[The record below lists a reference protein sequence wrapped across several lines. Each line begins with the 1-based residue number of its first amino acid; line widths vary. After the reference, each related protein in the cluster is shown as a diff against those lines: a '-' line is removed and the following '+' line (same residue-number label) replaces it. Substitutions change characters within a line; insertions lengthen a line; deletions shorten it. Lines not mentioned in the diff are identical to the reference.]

1 DRTISHI
8 KDPLGKLQRLSVA
21 VVVNYRNNDGKP
33 EALPPE
39 ELEKLNDLVKQAMG
53 YSVERGDTL
62 SVVNS
67 VFSDDTPAS
76 PPAWENPVYL
86 DYAMQLAKYLLIALL
101 VLLVW
106 RKLIKPM
113 METAAI
119 AKEQTD
125 AEAAEI
131 ANNR

>member
-33 EALPPE
+33 EAIPAD

-53 YSVERGDTL
+53 YSAERGDTL

-67 VFSDDTPAS
+67 VFTDDTPAS
-76 PPAWENPVYL
+76 PPIWENPIYL
-86 DYAMQLAKYLLIALL
+86 DYDHQRY
-101 VLLVW
+101 
-106 RKLIKPM
+106 
-113 METAAI
+113 
-119 AKEQTD
+119 EQVFGELQGVIQVDRVFPNGRRSRRIVGED
-125 AEAAEI
+125 AVDHA
-131 ANNR
+131 